1 MASGEATFTVDGA
14 EHVARGGQTV
24 VVPAGAA
31 HRFENTGDV
40 TLELTSIQPVAE
52 LKTEWL

>member
-1 MASGEATFTVDGA
+1 M
-14 EHVARGGQTV
+14 VARGGATV

-52 LKTEWL
+52 MKTEWL

>member
-1 MASGEATFTVDGA
+1 
-14 EHVARGGQTV
+14 V

-31 HRFENTGDV
+31 HRFENTGTE

-52 LKTEWL
+52 MKTEWL